1 MPSVACRAMNAAVQ
15 KALFEQNR
23 DHPLGDSKYGT
34 DDNTDKGREAFLVTF
49 RPVTFSIPEI
59 GDDSRVALQLFHEWA
74 VEFGPN
80 SPYNLIGAKPQGFS
94 MQDAAG
100 TTHPLQYRNWDDD
113 RFDEQKGPINP
124 INNKRLKLIDDTMNK
139 EAGLRAFAIRARAGE
154 FEPILLP
161 HYHEMSDGVDNMFIY
176 LTKIC
181 AGIRPNSSILADKS
195 LLAIVPLDY
204 TEDGRRN
211 TAHVF
216 RTPLFFPVKGKPSRR
231 IEVSIVGKYDR
242 FINNNFKEIAVQ
254 LLVRKGPVHLGNGE
268 DTFPF

>member
-1 MPSVACRAMNAAVQ
+1 M
-15 KALFEQNR
+15 
-23 DHPLGDSKYGT
+23 
-34 DDNTDKGREAFLVTF
+34 
-49 RPVTFSIPEI
+49 
-59 GDDSRVALQLFHEWA
+59 ALQLFHEWA

-80 SPYNLIGAKPQGFS
+80 SPYNLIVAKPQGFS

-124 INNKRLKLIDDTMNK
+124 INNKRLKLIDDTTNK

-161 HYHEMSDGVDNMFIY
+161 HYHEISDGVDNMFIY

-204 TEDGRRN
+204 TEDGRRT
-211 TAHVF
+211 TAHFF